1 MQPIEMRDLYGARRR
16 IAGMIRRTGL
26 IHSPALS
33 ARCEAQVY
41 LKLETQQVTGAFKV
55 RGAANRLLQMTPGE
69 RARGVVTVSTGNHGR
84 AVAHVAQA
92 LGMRAVVCVP
102 ALVLPHK
109 VQAMRALGA
118 EVRVVGANQDEAEA
132 AALEM
137 AGREGLTLV
146 SPFDDLAV
154 IAGQGTIGLEILEEL
169 PSIEVVV
176 APLSGGGLL
185 GGIALALKA
194 ASPSIR
200 AVGVS
205 MARGPVMVESLKA
218 GRPVQLPEEKSL
230 ADSLTGGIGLEN
242 RYTFNLIRRL
252 VDETALLHED
262 EIAAAMV
269 YALVEERLVVEGGGS
284 VALGA
289 LLHHKIDVA
298 GKTVAAVVSGANVD
312 MALLTRLAQGAASAV
327 STGGPV

>member
-1 MQPIEMRDLYGARRR
+1 MQPIELRDLYGARRR
-16 IAGMIRRTGL
+16 IAGMVRRTGL
-26 IHSPALS
+26 VHSPALS

-55 RGAANRLLQMTPGE
+55 RGAANRLLQMGPEE

-84 AVAHVAQA
+84 AVAYVAQA
-92 LGMRAVVCVP
+92 LGTRAVVCVP

-118 EVRVVGANQDEAEA
+118 EVRIVGASQDEAEA

-146 SPFDDLAV
+146 SPFDDPAV

-169 PSIEVVV
+169 PSVEVVA

-185 GGIALALKA
+185 GGIALAMKA
-194 ASPSIR
+194 GSPSIR
-200 AVGVS
+200 TVGVS

-242 RYTFNLIRRL
+242 RYTFGLIRRL
-252 VDETALLHED
+252 VDETVLLNED

-269 YALVEERLVVEGGGS
+269 YALAEERLVVEGGGS

-289 LLHHKIDVA
+289 LLHHKLDVT
-298 GKTVAAVVSGANVD
+298 GRTVAAVVSGANVD
-312 MALLTRLAQGAASAV
+312 MALLTRLIQGAAV
-327 STGGPV
+327 EPV

>member
-1 MQPIEMRDLYGARRR
+1 MQPIELRDLYGARRR
-16 IAGMIRRTGL
+16 IAGMVRRTGL
-26 IHSPALS
+26 VHSPALS

-55 RGAANRLLQMTPGE
+55 RGAANRLLQMGPEE

-92 LGMRAVVCVP
+92 LGTRAVVCVP

-118 EVRVVGANQDEAEA
+118 EVRIVGASQDEAEA

-146 SPFDDLAV
+146 SPFDDPAV

-169 PSIEVVV
+169 PSVEVVV

-185 GGIALALKA
+185 GGIALAMKA
-194 ASPSIR
+194 GSPSIR
-200 AVGVS
+200 TVGVS

-242 RYTFNLIRRL
+242 RYTFGLIRRL
-252 VDETALLHED
+252 VDETVLLNED

-269 YALVEERLVVEGGGS
+269 YALAEERLVVEGGGS

-289 LLHHKIDVA
+289 LLHHKLDVA
-298 GKTVAAVVSGANVD
+298 GKTVAAVVSGANAD
-312 MALLTRLAQGAASAV
+312 MALLTRLIQGAAV
-327 STGGPV
+327 EPV